1 MGILQKQ
8 LFSPPKNNKAL
19 PSILWLTLYTLLT
32 VVLCAV
38 LTILSQSPLFY
49 IVLVS
54 PLFLVNPCSPR
65 WIPKAMIG
73 VFAAGASWLCLIQ
86 SLPGL
91 AVLVFIILF
100 GSLGWTLEALRRR
113 SEQKIAAWT
122 NLKTIPLQQR
132 TEELERALRKS
143 EEYTQQL
150 AKREAAKQE
159 RTQRALRESETRF
172 RSLFN
177 QSPNGILIFDPG
189 GRVQEINQ
197 AGLEI
202 MGVTEPTDLRN
213 YVLFDDP
220 NIHSEAKERLRR
232 GEFVRFE
239 TEYSFDLIQKQGSY
253 PTFNI
258 GSYFLEISF
267 SPLQINNQG
276 SGFMAHLADTTDRR
290 RSQQAEH
297 EMRVLAEALRDV
309 ASALNSTLLLD
320 EVLDLILARIAEIQ
334 PYDALT
340 VMLIEGGEAHIE
352 RQRGFTG
359 DGNGDFLPD
368 WHADVFDVQI
378 LRQVI
383 ESGSW
388 VIHPDTR
395 YQPGWFGF
403 APQAEWVRSVI
414 YVPLRSRNEVIGL
427 LTVYSATPGFF
438 TAARAHH
445 VQAFADQ
452 AASAIANAR
461 LYNEIQ
467 DLATHDELT
476 KLYNRR
482 ALFDLGRHEID
493 RCRRFKR
500 PLSLLFIDVD
510 HFKRF
515 NDRYSYAIGD
525 RVLRFIA
532 GQIQS
537 SLRDVDVVTR
547 YGGEEFIALLTECDL
562 PEAIEVAE
570 RLRARIESCLVH
582 TEMGD
587 LGVTVSIGVAK
598 IRLSAGMTGLLTG
611 SDQKTLEELIQ
622 RGNQALH
629 EAKRGGRN
637 RVEVAP
643 DVPKQDPETSSH

>member
-1 MGILQKQ
+1 MDILQKQ
-8 LFSPPKNNKAL
+8 LFLPPKNNISI
-19 PSILWLTLYTLLT
+19 PPILWLTLYTLLT
-32 VVLCAV
+32 VVLCAA
-38 LTILSQSPLFY
+38 LTIFSQSPLFFL
-49 IVLVS
+49 VLVS
-54 PLFLVNPCSPR
+54 PLFLVNPYSPR
-65 WIPKAMIG
+65 WIPKAMAG
-73 VFAAGASWLCLIQ
+73 VFAAGASWLFIIQ

-91 AVLVFIILF
+91 AALVFIILF
-100 GSLGWTLEALRRR
+100 ASLSWTLEALRRR
-113 SEQKIAAWT
+113 SQQKITAWT

-132 TEELERALRKS
+132 AEELERA
-143 EEYTQQL
+143 QQ
-150 AKREAAKQE
+150 
-159 RTQRALRESETRF
+159 ALRESETRF

-177 QSPNGILIFDPG
+177 QSPNGILIFDPD

-202 MGVTEPTDLRN
+202 MGVTELTDLRD

-220 NIHSEAKERLRR
+220 NIHSEAKDRLRR

-267 SPLQINNQG
+267 SPLQMNNQG
-276 SGFMAHLADTTDRR
+276 SGFMAHLSDVTDRR
-290 RSQQAEH
+290 HSQQAEH

-340 VMLIEGGEAHIE
+340 VMLIEGGETHIE

-368 WHADVFDVQI
+368 WHADVNDVQI

-403 APQAEWVRSVI
+403 APQAQWVRSVI

-438 TAARAHH
+438 TAARAHN

-467 DLATHDELT
+467 EMATHDELT

-500 PLSLLFIDVD
+500 PLSLLFIDID

-525 RVLRFIA
+525 RVLSFIA

-547 YGGEEFIALLTECDL
+547 YGGEEFIALITECDL

-570 RLRARIESCLVH
+570 RLRARIELCLVH

-643 DVPKQDPETSSH
+643 DVPKQDPEASSH